1 MTTLPALREELCLHA
16 GPAAADGAPTWTL
29 QDPVT
34 NRFFRIDWPTFLIL
48 SHWHAGN
55 PECIAEQVSTE
66 GPIDIDGQDV
76 AGVLDFLARS
86 ELLQCTTSAD
96 TQRLHRAGAARR
108 QSAWAW
114 LLHHYLFFRLPL
126 WRPDR
131 WLARMAPVV
140 DVLFGPTFR
149 RLTLLALALGGLGV
163 LRQWEHFSTTLVDT
177 LNWNGAKAYLA
188 VLVGVKFLHE
198 LGHAFTAKRLGC
210 RVPTMGVAFL
220 VMWPVAYTD
229 VNDAWKLP
237 RRQDRL
243 KVGAAGV
250 LTELVIAAWAT
261 LAWALLPDGG
271 ARSAAFLLATTTWI
285 ATVAINASPFL
296 RFDGYFLLS
305 DWLDTPNLHTRA
317 FALARWKMREL
328 LFALGEDKPECLPAN
343 RERFLIGFA
352 WLTWG
357 YRLVLFLGI
366 ALLVYNYFFK
376 LLGVFLFAVEIAWFI
391 LMPFKNEFGEWHKR
405 WPQIRKS
412 ARGRRW
418 LLGAGVLLVAGVLPL
433 GTTIE
438 SQGLLKPERSHAV
451 FSPAAARLESS
462 LPPHGTSIKAGTPL
476 VILGSP
482 ELEAR
487 ARAIAARSARIIRQL
502 EIAAVNP
509 DMHADLPLLREESR
523 RLAEEAQG
531 NTAEQA
537 RLTPTAPFDG
547 LWVDPQTDLHQG
559 DWIGKSAQL
568 ATLVDPARWRVDT
581 YLEEQEVGRIRVGDS
596 ARFFPETAGMS
607 GVALRV
613 TAIDSDTAHELAD
626 APLATLHGGRI
637 LVRQQ
642 DHRLLTERAMFRVSL
657 EADTPPA
664 GLHVT
669 RGMVSIQARGES
681 LLGRYLRSA
690 TGVLIRESGW

>member
-1 MTTLPALREELCLHA
+1 MPLPALREELCLHA

-48 SHWHAGN
+48 NHWHAGN
-55 PECIAEQVSTE
+55 PERIAEQVSAE
-66 GPIDIDGQDV
+66 APLDVDGQDV
-76 AGVLDFLARS
+76 EGVLDFLARS
-86 ELLQCTTSAD
+86 ELLQCTASSD
-96 TQRLHRAGAARR
+96 TLRLQRAYVARH

-131 WLARMAPVV
+131 WLARMAPAVN
-140 DVLFGPTFR
+140 VLFGPTFL
-149 RLTLLALALGGLGV
+149 RLTLLALLLGGLGV
-163 LRQWEHFSTTLVDT
+163 LRQWEHFSATLVDA

-188 VLVGVKFLHE
+188 VLVGVKFFHE

-261 LAWALLPDGG
+261 LAWALLPDGSVRG
-271 ARSAAFLLATTTWI
+271 AAFLLATTTWI

-305 DWLDTPNLHTRA
+305 DWLDTPNLHTRS

-328 LFALGEDKPECLPAN
+328 LFALGEHKPESLPAA

-391 LMPFKNEFGEWHKR
+391 LMPFKNEIGEWHKR
-405 WPQIRKS
+405 WPQIRQS
-412 ARGRRW
+412 PRGRRW
-418 LLGAGVLLVAGVLPL
+418 LLAGGALLLAGILPL
-433 GTTIE
+433 GTTTE
-438 SQGLLKPERSHAV
+438 SQGLLKPERSYAV
-451 FSPAAARLESS
+451 YSPAAARLESS
-462 LPPHGTSIKAGTPL
+462 LPPHGTPIKAGTPL
-476 VILGSP
+476 LTLSSP

-487 ARAIAARSARIIRQL
+487 ALAIAARTARVSRQL
-502 EIAAVNP
+502 EMAAVNP
-509 DMHADLPLLREESR
+509 DMHADLPLLREENR

-531 NTAEQA
+531 NASEQA
-537 RLTPTAPFDG
+537 RLTPAAPFDG
-547 LWVDPQTDLHQG
+547 LWVDPQADLRQG
-559 DWIGKSAQL
+559 DWVGKSAPL

-581 YLEEQEVGRIRVGDS
+581 YLEEQEVGRVRVGDS
-596 ARFFPETAGMS
+596 GRFFPETPGM
-607 GVALRV
+607 AAITLRV
-613 TAIDSDTAHELAD
+613 TAIDSDAIHELAD
-626 APLATLHGGRI
+626 APLSTLHGGRI

-642 DHRLLTERAMFRVSL
+642 DHRLLTERAMFRVTL
-657 EADTPPA
+657 EADTAPE
-664 GLHVT
+664 GRHVT
-669 RGMVSIQARGES
+669 RGTVAIQARGES

-690 TGVLIRESGW
+690 TAVLIRESGW